1 MKFYKK
7 VFLGIFG
14 VKVVIIDFQSQN
26 GTQSH
31 IFGETLL
38 QRSLLK
44 EKATDIE
51 SFWKSKILTT
61 KKSFKSLRFFL

>member
-51 SFWKSKILTT
+51 SF
-61 KKSFKSLRFFL
+61 